1 MTITEG
7 TLPVGTTGK
16 NLDTTVVEQT
26 DGPDVDKARKAEP
39 LEIMQAVEAFKTTE
53 GLPPYFDEAVEL
65 AKVRSLPGELRQDDE
80 DTILIMVAYYQFLR
94 WRHDDEEDIA
104 ALLLLM

>member
-26 DGPDVDKARKAEP
+26 DGPD
-39 LEIMQAVEAFKTTE
+39 
-53 GLPPYFDEAVEL
+53 
-65 AKVRSLPGELRQDDE
+65 
-80 DTILIMVAYYQFLR
+80 MVAYYQFLR